1 LERESLHGQ
10 SSGLSPCSPL
20 FRHAA
25 PVSRASFRSAVHSKR
40 QLQKALKKKHF
51 AIAFFRRGLHTAP
64 CVVRRGSAS
73 TTPQL
78 PQATVAVFVSAAA
91 F

>member
-1 LERESLHGQ
+1 M
-10 SSGLSPCSPL
+10 
-20 FRHAA
+20 
-25 PVSRASFRSAVHSKR
+25 
-40 QLQKALKKKHF
+40 QKALKKKHF
-51 AIAFFRRGLHTAP
+51 AFAFSRRGLHTAH

-91 F
+91 C